1 MELIFKMKTA
11 LFLFTLFSKLTKVR
25 GSSGSSSIEPSY
37 EYFPLY
43 IIGGLVA
50 LLFLW
55 CFCVYCWD
63 TCEVICSGISPVE
76 GKSKIQI

>member
-1 MELIFKMKTA
+1 MESILKITA
-11 LFLFTLFSKLTKVR
+11 LVFTIISKFTNKVR

-63 TCEVICSGISPVE
+63 TCEVICSGISPDE

>member
-1 MELIFKMKTA
+1 MESILKITA
-11 LFLFTLFSKLTKVR
+11 LVFTIISKFTKVR

-43 IIGGLVA
+43 IIGGLVV

-63 TCEVICSGISPVE
+63 TCEVICSSSPDE

>member
-1 MELIFKMKTA
+1 MESIFEKKTA
-11 LFLFTLFSKLTKVR
+11 LVFTIFFKFTKVR
-25 GSSGSSSIEPSY
+25 GCSGSSSSEPSY

-43 IIGGLVA
+43 ILGGLVA

-63 TCEVICSGISPVE
+63 TCEVICSGISPDE

>member
-1 MELIFKMKTA
+1 MESILKITA
-11 LFLFTLFSKLTKVR
+11 LVFTIISKFTKVR

-55 CFCVYCWD
+55 CFCVYCWA
-63 TCEVICSGISPVE
+63 TCEVICSGISPDE

>member
-1 MELIFKMKTA
+1 MESILKITA
-11 LFLFTLFSKLTKVR
+11 LVFTIISKFTKVR
-25 GSSGSSSIEPSY
+25 GSIGSSSIEPSY

-50 LLFLW
+50 LLLLW
-55 CFCVYCWD
+55 CFCVYCWA

>member
-1 MELIFKMKTA
+1 MESIFKKKTA
-11 LFLFTLFSKLTKVR
+11 LVFTIFSKFTKVR

-43 IIGGLVA
+43 ILGGLVA

-63 TCEVICSGISPVE
+63 TCEVICSSSPDE